1 MLHSFNFFFK
11 KKIKNSIQLR
21 ILQTSSLKLEVVM
34 LLSSC
39 MFSAMM
45 CVNVKVH

>member
-11 KKIKNSIQLR
+11 KKKNSIQLR

-34 LLSSC
+34 FL
-39 MFSAMM
+39 SAMM